1 MQYWMV
7 KTEPGDYTWE
17 AFVEDGVT
25 MWDGVR
31 NYQARNNLRAMK
43 KGDTVLF
50 YRSVKKPA
58 VMGIARVVRE
68 AYPDPTTD
76 DPRWVA
82 VDLKAVQA
90 LRQPVPLRAI
100 KENPAL
106 ADLPLLRQPRLSVMP
121 LTEAQFREI
130 VKMGGL

>member
-1 MQYWMV
+1 M
-7 KTEPGDYTWE
+7 
-17 AFVEDGVT
+17 
-25 MWDGVR
+25 
-31 NYQARNNLRAMK
+31 
-43 KGDTVLF
+43 
-50 YRSVKKPA
+50 
-58 VMGIARVVRE
+58 
-68 AYPDPTTD
+68 
-76 DPRWVA
+76 A